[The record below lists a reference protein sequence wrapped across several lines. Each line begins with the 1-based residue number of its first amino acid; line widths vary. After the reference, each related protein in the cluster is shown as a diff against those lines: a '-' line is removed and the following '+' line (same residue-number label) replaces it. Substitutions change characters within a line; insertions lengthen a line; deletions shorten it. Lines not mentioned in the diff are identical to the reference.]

1 MWWTFSFLFFC
12 LFSPNCLSSEE
23 SFVVLDYATLENIE
37 VEMGEDGEKRVP
49 TSPKN
54 NSSYL
59 SFRLLMSKNSEGRAE
74 QISLLAES
82 RYCDFQT
89 PLKLSYI
96 YLKEKFTYPEV

>member
-1 MWWTFSFLFFC
+1 M
-12 LFSPNCLSSEE
+12 
-23 SFVVLDYATLENIE
+23 VLDYATLENIE
-37 VEMGEDGEKRVP
+37 VEMGEDGEKRAS

-96 YLKEKFTYPEV
+96 SLKEEFTYPEV